1 MTFSDLGLAA
11 PLLAALSE
19 AGFTQ
24 PTQVQRDAIPA
35 VLEGADLLVSSQT
48 GSGKTAAFMLP
59 SLQRLLEPSSK
70 AGKGP
75 RILVLAPTRELA
87 LQVNDASTQYAASV
101 RRFTSAT
108 LVGGAPYAPQMR
120 KLSRPLD
127 LVVATPGRLID
138 HLDAGRIDFSRLEVL
153 ILDEADR
160 MLDMGFLA
168 DIERIVESTP
178 AERQTLLFSATL
190 DGVVGDL
197 ARRLTRSPRRID
209 VASTVA
215 QKADIEQVLMYAD
228 DLSHKSRL
236 LDALLRRDDMQQCVV
251 FAATRQSTED
261 LREQLS
267 ASGFSVAALHGD
279 MHQGQRNR
287 TLDGMRAGRTR
298 VLVAT
303 DVAARGIDVAGI
315 THVINFDVPRQAE
328 DYVHRIGRTGRA
340 GRSGMAVTLLRHD
353 EHYRA
358 RLIERYTGQPIR
370 IDVIPGLEPR
380 ARAQRP
386 AGKPGGKPGG
396 AWGAKRGNGWTGKPG
411 GAWGGKQGT
420 GWSDKPRG
428 AWNDKPAGAWNDK
441 PAGDWK
447 AKPAGEWKPRPAG
460 EWKPRPAGE
469 WQARP
474 AGERRDNRAGGRD
487 GARGPAAGHPRSGA
501 PGAGFARRRQE
512 A

>member
-1 MTFSDLGLAA
+1 
-11 PLLAALSE
+11 
-19 AGFTQ
+19 
-24 PTQVQRDAIPA
+24 
-35 VLEGADLLVSSQT
+35 
-48 GSGKTAAFMLP
+48 
-59 SLQRLLEPSSK
+59 
-70 AGKGP
+70 
-75 RILVLAPTRELA
+75 
-87 LQVNDASTQYAASV
+87 
-101 RRFTSAT
+101 
-108 LVGGAPYAPQMR
+108 
-120 KLSRPLD
+120 
-127 LVVATPGRLID
+127 
-138 HLDAGRIDFSRLEVL
+138 IDFSRLEVL

-168 DIERIVESTP
+168 DIERIVERTP

-197 ARRLTRSPRRID
+197 ARKLTRSPRRID
-209 VASTVA
+209 VAPTTA

-340 GRSGMAVTLLRHD
+340 GRRGMAVTLLRHD

-370 IDVIPGLEPR
+370 IDVIAGLEPR
-380 ARAQRP
+380 GRARP
-386 AGKPGGKPGG
+386 AGKPGGS
-396 AWGAKRGNGWTGKPG
+396 WGAKRAGGWTGKPS
-411 GAWGGKQGT
+411 GA
-420 GWSDKPRG
+420 WSDKPAGGRNEKPG
-428 AWNDKPAGAWNDK
+428 GWNGKPSGGREGKPSAAAG
-441 PAGDWK
+441 G
-447 AKPAGEWKPRPAG
+447 RPAG
-460 EWKPRPAGE
+460 HRE
-469 WQARP
+469 ARP
-474 AGERRDNRAGGRD
+474 P
-487 GARGPAAGHPRSGA
+487 RG
-501 PGAGFARRRQE
+501 
-512 A
+512 